1 VPLMVKDGKGRRG
14 SMCAF
19 DVISK
24 EDVISKA
31 LWCLFDVGKD
41 GKGKRKHMC
50 AFDVLHH
57 LGRCDL
63 KGLVVLLMW

>member
-1 VPLMVKDGKGRRG
+1 
-14 SMCAF
+14 MCAF